1 MSTRTKVVPVVSTLF
16 LSLCCWEENMGG
28 RIVACQ
34 GPGVLDRQLC
44 VCGRQCQEKQ
54 QEEEMKSHTEGLE
67 SQGHLL
73 NLALGNRSL
82 KQDDPFNKHLLSAY
96 GREDSCCKKLTARAV
111 SSSGATG
118 NTAERGI
125 CCGATA
131 IVLAGDNKARGQ
143 NVWRRRQVQPLCLAG
158 WSPTPRGG
166 W

>member
-1 MSTRTKVVPVVSTLF
+1 MSTRTKIVPVVSTLF

-34 GPGVLDRQLC
+34 DPGVLDRQLC

-96 GREDSCCKKLTARAV
+96 DRGDSCCKKLTARAV
-111 SSSGATG
+111 WGLGSYWQYCR
-118 NTAERGI
+118 ERDLLWGY
-125 CCGATA
+125 C
-131 IVLAGDNKARGQ
+131 NSPS
-143 NVWRRRQVQPLCLAG
+143 RR
-158 WSPTPRGG
+158 
-166 W
+166 